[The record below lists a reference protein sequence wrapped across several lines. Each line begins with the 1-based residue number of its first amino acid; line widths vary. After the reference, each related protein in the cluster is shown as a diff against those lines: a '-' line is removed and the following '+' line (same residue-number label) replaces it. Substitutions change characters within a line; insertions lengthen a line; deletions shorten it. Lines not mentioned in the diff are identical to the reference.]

1 MNSDHEEREETTNEM
16 NETGE
21 EKGALSQAASELAD
35 STKQAVASLASDLKQ
50 SAAHSASTV
59 AQAAADGVKAKGHD
73 ASQVVKETVAS
84 TMYGT
89 AERVRNRS
97 KLPEAELIDK
107 VAQRIESSGDYVRE
121 HDVTEMKDDL
131 AYRVREA
138 PLLAVALALF
148 VGFLLGA
155 ILKRG

>member
-1 MNSDHEEREETTNEM
+1 MNSDYDER
-16 NETGE
+16 NETE
-21 EKGALSQAASELAD
+21 IDASEAKGALSQAASELSDGA
-35 STKQAVASLASDLKQ
+35 KQAVKSLASDLKE
-50 SAAHSASTV
+50 SAAHSAATV
-59 AQAAADGVKAKGHD
+59 AHAAADGVKAKGHD
-73 ASQVVKETVAS
+73 ASQAVKETVADR
-84 TMYGT
+84 MYGT

-107 VAQRIESSGDYVRE
+107 VAQKIEASGDYVRE
-121 HDVTEMKDDL
+121 RDVTEMKEDL
-131 AYRVREA
+131 AYKVREA